1 MSLPD
6 WARAYGAPLFAARIR
21 TTPEDFQVT
30 EELGFEF
37 AGDGEHDYLWIEKT
51 GTNTEWLAR
60 QLAKF
65 ADVPARDIGYA
76 GLKDRHAITRQ
87 WFSVPRWNS
96 PEWAMMD
103 IEGADLLDVRRHSKK
118 LRRGAH
124 KSNAFRLVMR
134 GNQLEKHAEALAAR
148 IAAIRAQGV
157 PNYFG
162 EQRFGRDGA
171 NLGLADAWAK
181 GKRLPRYKRS
191 IAISTIRSFVFNEL
205 LDERVQ
211 SGTWNVLLA
220 GDKANLDGTAS
231 VFDVDEVDEKLLQ
244 RCAAMDIHPAG
255 ELVGDGSDE
264 GPAAWLAALGKARVD
279 KGTRS
284 LRLKVDD
291 LAAQASG
298 EAVTLSFTLGRGAF
312 ATSVLREIAQA
323 TSA

>member
-118 LRRGAH
+118 LRRGSH

-181 GKRLPRYKRS
+181 GKRLPRHKRS
-191 IAISTIRSFVFNEL
+191 IAISTIRSFVFNEMVL
-205 LDERVQ
+205 PACSTSTKSMRNCCSAAQPWIFIRRANSSAMGRMRGPRRGLQPWERR
-211 SGTWNVLLA
+211 
-220 GDKANLDGTAS
+220 AS
-231 VFDVDEVDEKLLQ
+231 T
-244 RCAAMDIHPAG
+244 
-255 ELVGDGSDE
+255 
-264 GPAAWLAALGKARVD
+264 KAR
-279 KGTRS
+279 
-284 LRLKVDD
+284 
-291 LAAQASG
+291 
-298 EAVTLSFTLGRGAF
+298 GACD
-312 ATSVLREIAQA
+312 
-323 TSA
+323 